1 MDVAYLDIKSGVL
14 ILSYFIVGCI
24 KLLLTCKGNYNKKGR
39 RVWICLDYVF
49 VWVLMVGKISLVFC
63 TRKISV
69 LYMLSSVASN

>member
-24 KLLLTCKGNYNKKGR
+24 KLLLTCKGNYKNVG
-39 RVWICLDYVF
+39 VWICLDYVF